1 MDHVQA
7 ITGKASERYLLG
19 EMTEPERF
27 AFEDHY
33 FQCADC
39 AEDVRAGAIMA
50 RGIQAVGLQDLAAR
64 PRRQAAVAEPATGR
78 FWGWLTP
85 ASLIPA
91 AAAVMLAC
99 VTGYQSLVTIPNLS
113 GSRAM
118 SPVVLRAAARGDE
131 QTIDLHG
138 AQPFSIL
145 SLDVNAAEPGLPLRY
160 EITAEGRSPSITG
173 STTAPPPGSPL
184 LITVPHSS
192 LNRAGAWK
200 LTLRKPDSSEIATYP
215 FQLKTQ

>member
-1 MDHVQA
+1 MDHLQA

-33 FQCADC
+33 FQCTEC
-39 AEDVRAGAIMA
+39 AEDVRAGAMMA
-50 RGIQAVGLQDLAAR
+50 RGIQAVGLQDSAVR
-64 PRRQAAVAEPATGR
+64 PRREQAAAEAPAGR

-91 AAAVMLAC
+91 TAAVMLAC
-99 VTGYQSLVTIPNLS
+99 VTGYQSLITIPRLS

-118 SPVVLRAAARGDE
+118 APVVLRAAARGDE
-131 QTIDLHG
+131 QAIDL
-138 AQPFSIL
+138 QDSRPFSIL
-145 SLDVNAAEPGLPLRY
+145 SLDVNAAEPGAPLRY
-160 EITAEGRSPSITG
+160 EIAAQGRSPSVTG
-173 STTAPPPGSPL
+173 TTTAPPPGSPL

-192 LNRAGAWK
+192 LNRSGGWN
-200 LTLRKPDSSEIATYP
+200 LTLRKPDGTEIATYP
-215 FQLKTQ
+215 FQLKSQ